1 MPCTGSDD
9 NSVYSICGEFKVK
22 LGRSRIKGNS
32 FIQIWD
38 VVMMHLY
45 KELLFSSLEQVQ

>member
-38 VVMMHLY
+38 VCSDDASIQRNYCV
-45 KELLFSSLEQVQ
+45 